1 MTRLPPFGSWLMD
14 HVHSRYS
21 KYNQTCKQKMK
32 YLFRSW
38 PLLKSAPPI
47 LRIKYK
53 KRKLRILNIY
63 LLFLLCGH
71 VWSATPMRDGCVVHI
86 LRTCSYRIARTHRST
101 MFVDDRSIP
110 PSFDFATVLDMAETN
125 LWQKTILS
133 HSFFWSTRLTCFI
146 DNLITILKQIFIKKI
161 GEGERSKEN
170 FHQQDVLL
178 VALCCVISFLN
189 MSYYIIH
196 SFCLRIIN

>member
-1 MTRLPPFGSWLMD
+1 M
-14 HVHSRYS
+14 
-21 KYNQTCKQKMK
+21 QTKDEISIQK
-32 YLFRSW
+32 LT
-38 PLLKSAPPI
+38 LI
-47 LRIKYK
+47 K
-53 KRKLRILNIY
+53 KRTTNLENQIWKKETKNLNQY

-101 MFVDDRSIP
+101 MFVDGRRIP
-110 PSFDFATVLDMAETN
+110 PAFDFATVLDMAETY

-146 DNLITILKQIFIKKI
+146 YNLFTILKQIFIK
-161 GEGERSKEN
+161 RSKEN

-196 SFCLRIIN
+196 SFCLGIIN

>member
-1 MTRLPPFGSWLMD
+1 
-14 HVHSRYS
+14 
-21 KYNQTCKQKMK
+21 
-32 YLFRSW
+32 
-38 PLLKSAPPI
+38 
-47 LRIKYK
+47 
-53 KRKLRILNIY
+53 
-63 LLFLLCGH
+63 
-71 VWSATPMRDGCVVHI
+71 MRDGCVVHI

-110 PSFDFATVLDMAETN
+110 PAFDFATVLDMAETN

-146 DNLITILKQIFIKKI
+146 DNLITILKQIFIKNRGGGKVK
-161 GEGERSKEN
+161 GN
-170 FHQQDVLL
+170 FHQQDVLP

-196 SFCLRIIN
+196 SFCLGIIN